1 VPKGGVVRKLKKLII
16 AIAMAGPAA
25 CLAGPYCVV
34 VPGMGKDCHYY
45 DEASC
50 ARAAVERHGG
60 CVDKHTGIATGLSKD
75 SRYCLVG
82 AGEAKCYYYDAASC
96 ARAAQ
101 DQGGTCLQRHRFGT

>member
-1 VPKGGVVRKLKKLII
+1 MRKLRKLII

-34 VPGMGKDCHYY
+34 VSGMGSDCRYY

-50 ARAAVERHGG
+50 ARAAVERQGG
-60 CVDKHTGIATGLSKD
+60 CIDKHTGIPKQVSKE

-82 AGEAKCYYYDAASC
+82 AGESKCYFYDAASC

-101 DQGGTCLQRHRFGT
+101 DQGGTCLERPRSGS

>member
-1 VPKGGVVRKLKKLII
+1 VRKLKTLMT
-16 AIAMAGPAA
+16 AIGMAGPAA
-25 CLAGPYCVV
+25 ALAGPFCVV
-34 VPGMGKDCHYY
+34 GSGLGQDCRYF

-50 ARAAVERHGG
+50 ARAAVAQHGA
-60 CVDKHTGIATGLSKD
+60 CIDKSSGVATGFNKD

-101 DQGGTCLQRHRFGT
+101 DEGGTCLERHRF

>member
-1 VPKGGVVRKLKKLII
+1 VRKLKKLII

-82 AGEAKCYYYDAASC
+82 AGEAKCYFYDAASC
-96 ARAAQ
+96 ARVAQ